1 MLGPATVWRGF
12 FLAFQ
17 KPVGD
22 AHKGQA
28 APSAQSPP
36 AAFPLS
42 KPQQPEQANA
52 APVGS
57 HTTRIAPP
65 THGYAAMR
73 ANFREEPTAGLNQ

>member
-1 MLGPATVWRGF
+1 MPTKAR
-12 FLAFQ
+12 Q
-17 KPVGD
+17 PQ
-22 AHKGQA
+22 AHKAHPQ
-28 APSAQSPP
+28 PSPCQNR
-36 AAFPLS
+36 
-42 KPQQPEQANA
+42 KYQANA